1 MKEYFKNNILSSKDY
16 EQALSFTFGTF
27 YIPFLNETKYEYLQ
41 AVYNMNKCENPDTL
55 FCPGMPELILSR
67 LHARLR
73 PHPHS
78 RNEHVQ
84 SRRKAGRRQQQ

>member
-41 AVYNMNKCENPDTL
+41 AVYNMINVKIQTL
-55 FCPGMPELILSR
+55 FSVRECPS
-67 LHARLR
+67 
-73 PHPHS
+73 
-78 RNEHVQ
+78 
-84 SRRKAGRRQQQ
+84 